1 MDKCSFDYQNISI
14 GSFTSSL
21 CVTVG
26 YSRILV
32 KVSKTALIYVIDEV
46 CMGGRCE

>member
-26 YSRILV
+26 HSRDPCEGFQDR
-32 KVSKTALIYVIDEV
+32 IDI
-46 CMGGRCE
+46 CNR